1 MKPFNLK
8 EALEGKP
15 VITRT
20 GEPVTQL
27 FLFDCED
34 NLPLMG
40 VLNNELHSFTKEG
53 KWSFYKHNVYDADLF
68 MASEEKQVFINIYK
82 DSNGYLFTTIQ
93 TRKDKADLEIED
105 KEISY
110 TFIKQITTEI

>member
-20 GEPVTQL
+20 GKPVNQL

-34 NLPLMG
+34 DLPLMG

-53 KWSFYKHNVYDADLF
+53 KWSSYEHHVNDADLF
-68 MASEEKQVFINIYK
+68 MASEEKQIFINIYK
-82 DSNGYLFTTIQ
+82 SPAGSLFTTIY

-105 KEISY
+105 QAISY